1 MFALVKC
8 VLSVSHGNSTPERGF
23 SVNRIMLE
31 THEYIIYENTIVALR
46 IVKEELNRVGSVTK
60 FNTVKELIKEVKLS
74 SSQYEADRKARK
86 ALIETQ
92 EAERNKRRK
101 I

>member
-92 EAERNKRRK
+92 EAERNNRRK